1 LTEIETG
8 GTVLDYAETLRLLDS
23 WYGRRVVV
31 SVQPEGSRWYVMH
44 VSGALP
50 RRSDIGLEWLADELP
65 DPSEGYEF
73 RFTDERLP
81 IGFQLSRI
89 DFRDATLDGNGG
101 LNIRVAGAEL
111 HITPAKK
118 L

>member
-1 LTEIETG
+1 
-8 GTVLDYAETLRLLDS
+8 
-23 WYGRRVVV
+23 
-31 SVQPEGSRWYVMH
+31 MH

-50 RRSDIGLEWLADELP
+50 RRSDIGLEWLADDLP